1 MILSGAAPQSV
12 HESWV
17 VPPGLEAFFLLSPA
31 LKRWAKLVRPYGAGS
46 SYISFSI
53 SFHWVAQERVLAHI
67 RQRCDDTLVFSDDF
81 CCCGRT
87 AAQKIPLP

>member
-1 MILSGAAPQSV
+1 MSMILRDAALQSV

-31 LKRWAKLVRPYGAGS
+31 LKRWATLVRPYGAGS

-53 SFHWVAQERVLAHI
+53 SFHWVTQERVLVHI
-67 RQRCDDTLVFSDDF
+67 RQRCDDTLVFSDDS
-81 CCCGRT
+81 CCCGQ
-87 AAQKIPLP
+87 AVA